1 MQQWGPSLLPL
12 RGLDL
17 EGRTPKVRRNAAAP
31 FAGCRCIEV
40 TAADGSEWQILA
52 GKTAEDNDRLS
63 LKEGRSDEP
72 WMHAADVPGSHV
84 VVRQPGAAKLPAPS
98 DVVQTAAGIAA
109 FYSKAK
115 GRRVKV
121 HLTRCGQVSKAKG
134 SPAGKVLL
142 SGSVETLQVSPLDP
156 ASLQKPQTKKAKSTQ
171 AKRALLDPDKEAA
184 RLESLRAFRR
194 KMNLERR
201 IDVLD
206 ERIRAVD
213 EEMALAGSD
222 AELAA
227 ELLEKRQA
235 LETEQNTLF
244 QDWEEL
250 EDASAGAR
258 HGKRPCHHS

>member
-1 MQQWGPSLLPL
+1 M
-12 RGLDL
+12 RGALSSV
-17 EGRTPKVRRNAAAP
+17 KQI
-31 FAGCRCIEV
+31 AGSKV

-63 LKEGRSDEP
+63 LKEIR
-72 WMHAADVPGSHV
+72 AD
-84 VVRQPGAAKLPAPS
+84 KLPAPS
-98 DVVQTAAGIAA
+98 EVVRTAAGIAA

-156 ASLQKPQTKKAKSTQ
+156 ARLRKPQKPEKRKSSQ
-171 AKRALLDPDKEAA
+171 AKRALLDPEKEAA

-227 ELLEKRQA
+227 ELLEKRQ
-235 LETEQNTLF
+235 
-244 QDWEEL
+244 
-250 EDASAGAR
+250 
-258 HGKRPCHHS
+258 